1 VDIVQALFILAI
13 FHIFMLR
20 EPGDHPDYDFAKLM
34 NTAKSWKLFEGD
46 RAKDSSQNWHTWI
59 AEETKK
65 RYYP

>member
-46 RAKDSSQNWHTWI
+46 RAKDSSQN
-59 AEETKK
+59 
-65 RYYP
+65 